1 MVAASF
7 AMGGGMFTDQCM
19 GFIDKCMLMSV
30 PVQSAAKILYFSSAL
45 EISQS
50 TN

>member
-7 AMGGGMFTDQCM
+7 AGGVFTDQCM